1 MPESAPAPDDMR
13 HGFQYGVPAEASIPA
28 LEVHN
33 LNQTFERDS
42 ANEVRALIDV
52 SLTLMPGTSSRW
64 WA

>member
-1 MPESAPAPDDMR
+1 MR